1 MGGEGQAACGQPA
14 PASAEHLRP
23 LLPDPSPPHPFP
35 TPARRRPEQAA
46 VLAATMLAYDGADSL
61 THDQHLHLLRFLC
74 DCLLDSEKMRGV
86 LQRERAGWGGRPGRG
101 WPQGGQAAVPW
112 RLVGASAARA
122 SAACADRAACPARRC
137 VPPAGREDEALDA
150 KRDVR
155 EEMAEQRKQ
164 LKELLDAGGRWW
176 GGHAL

>member
-1 MGGEGQAACGQPA
+1 M
-14 PASAEHLRP
+14 
-23 LLPDPSPPHPFP
+23 
-35 TPARRRPEQAA
+35 
-46 VLAATMLAYDGADSL
+46 LAATMLAYDGADSL

-86 LQRERAGWGGRPGRG
+86 LQRERAGWGGRPRAAAGLR
-101 WPQGGQAAVPW
+101 AARLAVPW

-122 SAACADRAACPARRC
+122 SAACADRGACPARRC